1 MTAQAPT
8 TGDRVASKL
17 KDYARNAK
25 VDTPQFVQRF
35 AQERLAVRLFS
46 LPEADTLMLNGGTMY
61 YWSPDTNDIHRST
74 SDIDVKSFVSLS
86 HGTIEDLVRKAAA
99 VAIDDGVEIEV
110 GKSEALKHEG
120 LEQPGLR
127 VHVVVKIGTMRSA
140 GHLDF
145 SIGSEPAM
153 GTRMLTPNPVVKGQP
168 VVPIRSQQWIYS
180 IAEKLHTICK
190 FGIDNTRMKDY
201 RDLLV
206 LARKGYGKHPDLPAA
221 IVEVFDE
228 RRTLLPG
235 VIPAGLDLMFAQ
247 YRQQDWESYLAKL
260 SPRQRE
266 GLPTDLS
273 DVTSALEDAYVPA
286 LVPEEELEFATGAR
300 YA

>member
-8 TGDRVASKL
+8 TGDRIASKL
-17 KDYARNAK
+17 KDYARNAGM
-25 VDTPQFVQRF
+25 DTPQFVQKF
-35 AQERLAVRLFS
+35 AQERLAIRLFS
-46 LPEADTLMLNGGTMY
+46 LPDADTLMLNGGTMY
-61 YWSPDTNDIHRST
+61 YWSPDTKDIHRST
-74 SDIDVKSFVSLS
+74 SDIDVKSFVSMS

-99 VAIDDGVEIEV
+99 VEIEDGVEIEV
-110 GKSEALKHEG
+110 GKSEVLKHEG

-153 GTRMLTPNPVVKGQP
+153 GTRMLTPFPVVKGQP

-190 FGIDNTRMKDY
+190 FGIDNTRLKDY

-206 LARKGYGKHPDLPAA
+206 LARKGYGEHPDLPAA

-235 VIPAGLDLMFAQ
+235 VIPSGLDLMFAQ
-247 YRQQDWESYLAKL
+247 YRQTEWEGYLAKL
-260 SPRQRE
+260 SPKQRE
-266 GLPTDLS
+266 GLPVDLQ
-273 DVTSALEDAYVPA
+273 DVTSALEEAYMPA
-286 LVPEEELEFATGAR
+286 LVPAEVREDVLAFR
-300 YA
+300 R